1 MGLIAF
7 AVAAA
12 RRLSELRKHERD
24 PGAAVRE
31 RAKRR
36 HADEAKARERRR
48 KPS

>member
-12 RRLSELRKHERD
+12 RRLAQMRERD
-24 PGAAVRE
+24 SGAAARE
-31 RAKRR
+31 RAERR

-48 KPS
+48 KLS